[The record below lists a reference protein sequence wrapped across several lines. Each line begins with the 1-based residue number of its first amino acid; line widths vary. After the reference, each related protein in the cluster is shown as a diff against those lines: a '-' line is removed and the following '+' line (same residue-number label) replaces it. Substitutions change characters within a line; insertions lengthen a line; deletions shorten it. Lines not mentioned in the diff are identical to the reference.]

1 MQAIEE
7 KEKLLRHDDR
17 NLKDR
22 ATKFKEFLDCNNEK
36 VTKAFCKLSKEGG
49 LCDDMTQICGD
60 DEKPFVTDEDRQ
72 KHVRKFYE
80 KLYKRKLDR
89 LLRVEDFL
97 TNETIDQDWV
107 RRRRLTE
114 EEKMELEGEV
124 TLEELTESLEDSN
137 FHSSSGWDGIS
148 YKVIRKYWGLL
159 GPIMK
164 VMTNEV
170 VETGELI
177 ETFKLGL
184 IKLIPKKGNAKKV
197 GDWRPIT
204 LLVCGYKI
212 LSGVVAARLEKHLMK
227 IIGRAQKGFL
237 KRKHIHAC
245 TVNIATCISESWAA
259 NEEMGVMCVD
269 FAKAFD
275 SVEHE
280 AISNTLRFFNFGEIM
295 IKMVR
300 TILYDRKSRI
310 IVDSGYTDSIPIE
323 RGTPQGDRSSPFI
336 FIICMEILLI
346 KITSLNG
353 RGIDCCDFIRR
364 RLEGIDIETVT
375 AEAYADD
382 LTIIF
387 KMAER
392 GVEVIKETLVEYGRV
407 MGLEIN
413 IEKTQLMITGS
424 DARDGLES
432 VAGIKVVSK
441 IKILGFELDRKL
453 LNLDGN
459 WVRIIANMRKI
470 CRYWATFR
478 LSITG
483 RIAVAKTYI
492 LSQAIYFM
500 GTLPLSDEM
509 GGQMNDIILD
519 FISGGGQRIERS
531 RWFASP
537 EKGGYGMFD
546 INELNMCIKASW
558 LGRWKR
564 NLENKDYYG
573 LVLAPD
579 GVEKAEEID
588 TDRIMEEGGIVL
600 SDIAQNWEKY
610 KKAYYKEGNAVLEAV
625 IRGNKTLGREG
636 KTLWELVLGRRRYG
650 AMMGNVG
657 EIKLGDILSEDGNLR
672 DKMYIERILGANL
685 QWAEYFRMRDE
696 VTRVV
701 RTFGAVWGGENFGM
715 NLDEFVSMN
724 KKGCRRY
731 RLALSGKRSKKYVG
745 YDPRGIRSAVTLWGN
760 DLLTMGKELTEV
772 NFKIW
777 SLGSLEANFKE
788 FCFKL
793 VHGKLYLNAQ
803 RARFDRETNRWCT
816 FCGISKISDL
826 RRRGIFENNP
836 QFGDEL
842 RRLPAEDPVHLF
854 WGCNMV
860 QTVVQRLLNHMA
872 DTGDR
877 IYSQKNYMGGKQLIT
892 KEGTMMVVLI
902 VHYVKF
908 RIFVCRLTRKIP
920 LFHPILEHVQDL
932 LGQIRKI
939 PKWRNHVLNL
949 RDCLRL
955 LD

>member
-1 MQAIEE
+1 MKLKERAI
-7 KEKLLRHDDR
+7 
-17 NLKDR
+17 
-22 ATKFKEFLDCNNEK
+22 KFKEFLDCNNEK

-60 DEKPFVTDEDRQ
+60 DGKPFNTDEDRQ

-80 KLYKRKLDR
+80 KLYKKKLDR
-89 LLRVEDFL
+89 LLQVEDFL
-97 TNETIDQDWV
+97 TNETLDQDWV

-114 EEKMELEGEV
+114 EEKMEIEGEV
-124 TLEELTESLEDSN
+124 TLAELTESLDASN

-170 VETGELI
+170 IDTGELI

-184 IKLIPKKGNAKKV
+184 IKLIPKKGDAKRV

-259 NEEMGVMCVD
+259 NEEMGIMCVD

-280 AISNTLRFFNFGEIM
+280 AISNALRFFNFGEIM

-310 IVDSGYTDSIPIE
+310 IVDNGYTDSIPIE

-336 FIICMEILLI
+336 FIICMEVLLI

-353 RGIDCCDFIRR
+353 KGVDCCNFIRR

-387 KMAER
+387 KMAEQ
-392 GVEVIKETLVEYGRV
+392 GVEFIKETLEEFWRV

-424 DARDGLES
+424 DAWDGTES

-453 LNLDGN
+453 MNLDGN
-459 WVRIIANMRKI
+459 WTRIIANMRKI
-470 CRYWATFR
+470 CRYWTTFR

-492 LSQAIYFM
+492 LSQAIYYM
-500 GTLPLSDEM
+500 GTLPLSEEL

-519 FISGGGQRIERS
+519 FISGGGAKNRTES
-531 RWFASP
+531 
-537 EKGGYGMFD
+537 
-546 INELNMCIKASW
+546 
-558 LGRWKR
+558 
-564 NLENKDYYG
+564 
-573 LVLAPD
+573 LV
-579 GVEKAEEID
+579 
-588 TDRIMEEGGIVL
+588 R
-600 SDIAQNWEKY
+600 
-610 KKAYYKEGNAVLEAV
+610 
-625 IRGNKTLGREG
+625 
-636 KTLWELVLGRRRYG
+636 
-650 AMMGNVG
+650 
-657 EIKLGDILSEDGNLR
+657 
-672 DKMYIERILGANL
+672 
-685 QWAEYFRMRDE
+685 F
-696 VTRVV
+696 
-701 RTFGAVWGGENFGM
+701 
-715 NLDEFVSMN
+715 
-724 KKGCRRY
+724 
-731 RLALSGKRSKKYVG
+731 SGKRWIWYV
-745 YDPRGIRSAVTLWGN
+745 
-760 DLLTMGKELTEV
+760 
-772 NFKIW
+772 
-777 SLGSLEANFKE
+777 
-788 FCFKL
+788 
-793 VHGKLYLNAQ
+793 
-803 RARFDRETNRWCT
+803 
-816 FCGISKISDL
+816 
-826 RRRGIFENNP
+826 
-836 QFGDEL
+836 
-842 RRLPAEDPVHLF
+842 
-854 WGCNMV
+854 
-860 QTVVQRLLNHMA
+860 
-872 DTGDR
+872 
-877 IYSQKNYMGGKQLIT
+877 
-892 KEGTMMVVLI
+892 
-902 VHYVKF
+902 
-908 RIFVCRLTRKIP
+908 
-920 LFHPILEHVQDL
+920 
-932 LGQIRKI
+932 
-939 PKWRNHVLNL
+939 
-949 RDCLRL
+949 
-955 LD
+955 